1 MDLSGEDIHQLT
13 GDTWSS
19 MVGLAV
25 EPTPSTAPFGAATLT
40 GLINISGGWEGTVTL
55 ECTASLARTAAAAMF
70 DMEPEELG
78 TADVADALGEL
89 TNITGGGVK
98 ALLPGPCQLSLPSV
112 VDGCN
117 YSLSAPGAHLLSETA
132 FTSDGQQLVVRV
144 FTSDGM
150 SDHLTSG
157 AN

>member
-1 MDLSGEDIHQLT
+1 MDLSGDDIHQLT

-25 EPTPSTAPFGAATLT
+25 EPTPAAAPFSAETLT
-40 GLINISGGWEGTVTL
+40 GLISINGGWEGTVTL

-112 VDGCN
+112 VAGRN
-117 YSLSAPGAHLLSETA
+117 YNLSAPGARLLSETA

-144 FTSDGM
+144 FTSDGT
-150 SDHLTSG
+150 SDPLTSG